1 MTNPNLL
8 HAPPLPQKDAN
19 HAPRIKVSK
28 SYKMKVDRN
37 QMFSMTIADSPGV
50 IGDTGE
56 ISPSDVRR
64 VEDFIMR
71 NKGLLL
77 LTGTWRTGTLTQET
91 S

>member
-1 MTNPNLL
+1 
-8 HAPPLPQKDAN
+8 
-19 HAPRIKVSK
+19 
-28 SYKMKVDRN
+28 MKVDRN